1 LTAKSG
7 YLWLDG
13 HSFAVVKIPVFGSYL
28 FLWLRV
34 AQERMTYAA
43 TLRSWYPYVPRSR
56 EKGFPSPPVFQQFFA
71 CSYPPHNPV
80 EPSGSTHA
88 SEGENTMNPDA
99 IKTNILTM
107 RHSLGVAV
115 CAGAVLLLTAGAQGQ
130 NLFVADFGSDNIYE
144 FTPGGTRST
153 VASGLNYPQ
162 GLAFNSAGDLFEADE
177 DNQIG
182 GGNIYEFTPG
192 GAKSTFASGLNPEGL
207 AFNSAG
213 DLFEADA
220 VSGNIYEFTPGGTKS
235 TFASGL
241 NWPTELAFNSAGD
254 LFESD
259 TGSGNIYEFA
269 PGGAKS
275 TFASGLNPEGLA
287 FNSAGDLFESDAGSG
302 NIYEFTPGG
311 AKSTFASGLSFPEG
325 LAFNSA
331 GDLFEADEGTGYEGG
346 AYIYEF
352 APSGAQ
358 STFASGLYVP
368 TGLAFQSVT
377 LPIPE
382 PSALGLLAVG
392 IGGLSALLVVRRRK
406 AWGRM
411 TLSPGFKF
419 GSFVML
425 FRTTPNQR
433 LIDKRLWKPVAMRLS
448 P

>member
-1 LTAKSG
+1 
-7 YLWLDG
+7 
-13 HSFAVVKIPVFGSYL
+13 
-28 FLWLRV
+28 
-34 AQERMTYAA
+34 
-43 TLRSWYPYVPRSR
+43 
-56 EKGFPSPPVFQQFFA
+56 
-71 CSYPPHNPV
+71 
-80 EPSGSTHA
+80 
-88 SEGENTMNPDA
+88 MNPDA

-259 TGSGNIYEFA
+259 
-269 PGGAKS
+269 
-275 TFASGLNPEGLA
+275 
-287 FNSAGDLFESDAGSG
+287 AGSG

-425 FRTTPNQR
+425 FRTRPNQR